1 MRADLHKSAPSCIAY
16 FSSKALLDRV
26 GHFRDG
32 HQGPRDLI
40 QQLVRIFFLR
50 QRLREERYNGA
61 VAQLLCEIFCGR
73 VAGNLVV
80 FDPLCRA
87 NKCEVGESVL
97 LVRSLIHD

>member
-1 MRADLHKSAPSCIAY
+1 
-16 FSSKALLDRV
+16 LLDRV

-32 HQGPRDLI
+32 GPRDLI

-73 VAGNLVV
+73 VAGNLVG

-97 LVRSLIHD
+97 LSAPSSMTNGALRCSSKHAR